1 MIKKLKPATDKIKV
15 RDPITGEHLPAAGKD
30 VELTSYW
37 RRRMRDGDVVDA
49 SAKANATKTPK
60 GA

>member
-1 MIKKLKPATDKIKV
+1 MIRKLKPANDAIKV
-15 RDPITGEHLPAAGKD
+15 RDPVTGEHLPAAGAN

-37 RRRMRDGDVVDA
+37 RRRMRDGDVVEVP
-49 SAKANATKTPK
+49 AKAKATPSTK

>member
-1 MIKKLKPATDKIKV
+1 MIKKLKPANDKINV
-15 RDPITGEHLPAAGKD
+15 RDPITGEHLLAAGAN

-37 RRRMRDGDVVDA
+37 RRRMRDGDVVEVP
-49 SAKANATKTPK
+49 AKPKATQSTK